1 MSSIENN
8 MSKQQPE
15 QDSIDEDDEE
25 EDDENESIMSS
36 SACRSSDSKRRCSHS
51 APIVV
56 NFSTNL
62 IITFALSLA
71 IYLLMANVFLTFIK
85 ISSSWSFLTSSS
97 PPGVLI
103 WSGNHN
109 YMNGGD
115 AASSSDGSTGARDRS
130 YQYYDC
136 AKSILSIEEC
146 ELLNTYHDEYLNSLR
161 SYLTRSKSQNEQL
174 SQLNS
179 LKVNTSFFIH

>member
-1 MSSIENN
+1 MSSIEKN

-36 SACRSSDSKRRCSHS
+36 SAKRRCSHS

-71 IYLLMANVFLTFIK
+71 IYLLMANVFLTFNK

-103 WSGNHN
+103 WSGNNN

-115 AASSSDGSTGARDRS
+115 GGSSSGDGSTGARDRS

-136 AKSILSIEEC
+136 AKSILSMEEC

-161 SYLTRSKSQNEQL
+161 SYLTRSKSQTEQL

>member
-8 MSKQQPE
+8 MSKQHHPE

-36 SACRSSDSKRRCSHS
+36 SAKRRCSHS

-71 IYLLMANVFLTFIK
+71 IYLLMANVFLTFNK

-103 WSGNHN
+103 WSGGNHN
-109 YMNGGD
+109 YMNGADGG
-115 AASSSDGSTGARDRS
+115 SSGGDGSTGARDRS

-136 AKSILSIEEC
+136 AKSILSMEEC

-161 SYLTRSKSQNEQL
+161 SYLTRSKSQTEQL